1 MSKQSIRVDNLVK
14 RFTKGEEVV
23 SIVENASFKIDK
35 GELVALIAPSGAGKT
50 TLLMMI
56 GCVEKPTSGV
66 IYLGDEKV
74 YDDKWLTKQT
84 RKIRREKI
92 GFIFQAHYLIPF
104 LTVLENIILVPQTN
118 GVSPEESER
127 FAMELL
133 EYFDIAD
140 KAHSMPSELS
150 GGQNQR
156 VAIARA
162 LANRPQIIL
171 ADEPTAA
178 LDSQRSVSVV
188 QMLKKIA
195 LEQDVAIVMVTHDEA
210 MLPLCDRILKIEDKK
225 IISSKIEGNTQET
238 LV

>member
-1 MSKQSIRVDNLVK
+1 MNTRQSIKVKNLTK
-14 RFTKGEEVV
+14 RFTKGTEVV
-23 SIVENASFKIDK
+23 SIVEDTSFSIYK
-35 GELVALIAPSGAGKT
+35 GELVALVAPSGAGKT

-56 GCVEKPTSGV
+56 GCVEDPTSGTM
-66 IYLGDEKV
+66 YLGEEKV
-74 YDDKWLTKQT
+74 YENRWLTKET

-104 LTVLENIILVPQTN
+104 LTVLENITLVPQTN
-118 GVSPEESER
+118 GVSKAESER

-140 KAHSMPSELS
+140 KAHSLSSELS

-162 LANRPQIIL
+162 LANKPQIIL

-188 QMLKKIA
+188 EMLKKIA
-195 LEQDVAIVMVTHDEA
+195 REQDVAIVMVTHDEA

-225 IISSKIEGNTQET
+225 VVDIKI
-238 LV
+238 

>member
-1 MSKQSIRVDNLVK
+1 MSEQAIKVENLVK
-14 RFTKGEEVV
+14 RFGEGDSLVSVIEGADFEV
-23 SIVENASFKIDK
+23 NK
-35 GELVALIAPSGAGKT
+35 GELIALIAPSGAGKT

-56 GCVEKPTSGV
+56 GCVEDPTSGT
-66 IYLGDEKV
+66 IWLGDEKV
-74 YDDKWLTKQT
+74 YEDKWLTKET

-104 LTVLENIILVPQTN
+104 LNVIDNVTLVPQTN
-118 GVSPEESER
+118 GVPEKEAHA

-140 KAHSMPSELS
+140 KAHNMSSELS

-162 LANRPQIIL
+162 LANKPEIIL

-178 LDSQRSVSVV
+178 LDTDRSVSVV

-195 LEQDVAIVMVTHDEA
+195 LDQNVAIIMVTHDEA
-210 MLPLCDRILKIEDKK
+210 MLPFCDRILKIEDKK
-225 IISSKIEGNTQET
+225 VVSHAVPKHTEMI
-238 LV
+238 